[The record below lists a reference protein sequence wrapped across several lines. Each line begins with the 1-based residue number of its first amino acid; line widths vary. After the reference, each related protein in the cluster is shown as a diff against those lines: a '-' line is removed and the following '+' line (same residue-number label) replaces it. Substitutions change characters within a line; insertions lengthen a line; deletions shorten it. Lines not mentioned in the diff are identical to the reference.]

1 MADVFISYSRKDQ
14 AFVRRLFQALTEDRR
29 GVWVDWEGIAV
40 TADWWQ
46 EIRAGIEAAD
56 NFLFIT
62 SPNSLESPICHLEL
76 AHASQC
82 NKRIIPIIIADPDEK
97 AAFGALAAREL
108 DDNTLARLDG
118 RDILLVARDN
128 WQIISRHNWM
138 DFQDESKFD
147 QQVKVLN
154 TAISTDLD
162 HVRQHTRLQIRAQDW
177 VNNERAT
184 DFLLRGEDL
193 ADAQAWLERGKEKP
207 VTPKNYIWGR
217 IRGC

>member
-29 GVWVDWEGIAV
+29 GVWVDWEGIPV

-46 EIRAGIEAAD
+46 EIRTGIEAAD

-62 SPNSLESPICHLEL
+62 SSNSLESPICHLEL

-82 NKRIIPIIIADPDEK
+82 NKRIIPVIIADPDEK

-108 DDNTLARLDG
+108 DDYTLARLEG
-118 RDILLVARDN
+118 RDILIVARDN
-128 WQIISRHNWM
+128 WQVISRHNWM

-147 QQVKVLN
+147 AQVKALI
-154 TAISTDLD
+154 TAIDMDLD
-162 HVRQHTRLQIRAQDW
+162 HVRQHTRLHVRAQDW
-177 VNNERAT
+177 ANN
-184 DFLLRGEDL
+184 
-193 ADAQAWLERGKEKP
+193 
-207 VTPKNYIWGR
+207 
-217 IRGC
+217 